1 MCSNFRPISRSRTAW
16 VKQTFDCALPEQDWR
31 EEAYPT
37 YPAPF
42 IYLDNGTPKCELAQ
56 FGLVP
61 PWAPDKKKYGL
72 RTYNART
79 ETVQEKRSF
88 KSAWNGR
95 RFGLILMDSFYEP
108 NWESGKS
115 IRWRIKRSDNEP
127 VVAASI
133 WERIIDRETG
143 EIIMSFSMLTINA
156 EGHEVMQHFHKLHDE
171 KRSIVILKD
180 IDYFPWLHANLEKA
194 KSLLQLAP
202 AGYLASEP
210 APVFRQV
217 HVTNTDLF
225 GVQEKTQSD
234 DFYQSE

>member
-16 VKQTFDCALPEQDWR
+16 VKQTFDCILPEQDWR

-72 RTYNART
+72 RTYNARS
-79 ETVQEKRSF
+79 ETVHEKSSYRL
-88 KSAWNGR
+88 AWKEK

-108 NWESGKS
+108 NWESGKA
-115 IRWRIKRSDNEP
+115 IRWRIKRADNEP
-127 VVAASI
+127 SVAASI
-133 WERIIDRETG
+133 WERIVDRVTG

-156 EGHEVMQHFHKLHDE
+156 EGHEVMKRFHKPHDE
-171 KRSIVILKD
+171 KRSIVVLND
-180 IDYFPWLHANLEKA
+180 TEYTPWLHANHETA
-194 KSLLQLAP
+194 KNFLKLAP
-202 AGYLASEP
+202 TDFLSSEP
-210 APVFRQV
+210 APIFR
-217 HVTNTDLF
+217 HANVTNTDLF
-225 GVQEKTQSD
+225 GLE
-234 DFYQSE
+234 E